1 MCVFCVC
8 VLCELLVT
16 RHFFSP
22 LSVYNVNN
30 GGPHGRL
37 ACILLLNV

>member
-1 MCVFCVC
+1 MCVM
-8 VLCELLVT
+8 CELLVT
-16 RHFFSP
+16 RQQFFFP

>member
-1 MCVFCVC
+1 MTRRLVFFV
-8 VLCELLVT
+8 
-16 RHFFSP
+16 FFPP

-30 GGPHGRL
+30 GGHHGRL